1 MLKRKMLRDIRKN
14 LSQFITIFL
23 MILLGLMVYSG
34 IRSYMQ
40 GMKKTAEE
48 FYEEYH
54 LQDIDVIGLLTKEDQ
69 TEIKK
74 ISGVKNVEGK
84 VTLTGTIKDEEDKT
98 IQINFIDTNKISEFY
113 IKEGTAFVKD
123 KPGVWINEYYAQNN
137 NLKVGDT
144 LKLKYAE
151 TVIEEEIKGIINV
164 PDHVYSAKDTSEV
177 YPNHRD
183 YGFCY
188 MSINEFPKDYIKE
201 TVAKAMGLND
211 KNLIPDF
218 NIKDVLKFTSLMVE
232 LEDNANRDEVKKQIE
247 EKIEKATAIMNIE
260 DENSYT
266 IYQTE
271 IDEGET
277 YAGVF
282 TTLFLLIAV
291 LSVVTTMTRV
301 VKKQRVQIG
310 TLKALGISKGK
321 INRHYV
327 SYILWISIIAAI
339 AGIIAG
345 PFTIGKV
352 FITMEM
358 NLFQIPN
365 GRAVLENS
373 SFAIALGVIF
383 VVCLV
388 TYITCRK
395 ELKKNPAETL
405 RTEMPK
411 VKGKGLNFTAKW
423 PFKNLSFS
431 SKWNIRDI
439 LRNKSRT
446 IMGIFGIAGCM
457 MLLVCACGMLDTM
470 NHYINWQFDE
480 LYNFEYKIML
490 KPNYTNKEFKE
501 ISKYYGTAT
510 SQTLGVEV
518 KFGDRKETNNIFVA
532 NSEDYI
538 RFTNK
543 DIEFIKLKDERNIC
557 NRKVCRN
564 RRLKRRRHF
573 NLAYLWG
580 RYILRKQNNRL

>member
-1 MLKRKMLRDIRKN
+1 MLKMKMLRDIRKN

-23 MILLGLMVYSG
+23 MIVLGLMVYSG

-40 GMKKTAEE
+40 GMKITAEE
-48 FYEEYH
+48 FYESYH
-54 LQDIDVIGLLTKEDQ
+54 LQDIDVIGLLTRKDAD
-69 TEIKK
+69 TIKK
-74 ISGVKNVEGK
+74 INGVKNVEGK

-113 IKEGTAFVKD
+113 IKEGTSFIEG
-123 KPGVWINEYYAQNN
+123 KPGVWINEYYAENN
-137 NLKVGDT
+137 NLKVGDI

-164 PDHVYSAKDTSEV
+164 PDHVYSSKDVSEV

-188 MSINEFPKDYIKE
+188 ISINEFPKDYIKE
-201 TVAKAMGLND
+201 TVAKSMGLND

-218 NIKDVLKFTSLMVE
+218 NIKDVLKFTSIMVE
-232 LEDNANRDEVKKQIE
+232 LEDNANREEVKKQIE
-247 EKIEKATAIMNIE
+247 EKVEKATAIMNIE

-282 TTLFLLIAV
+282 TTLFLLIAI

-301 VKKQRVQIG
+301 VKKQRIQIG
-310 TLKALGISKGK
+310 TLKALGISKRK

-327 SYILWISIIAAI
+327 SYILWIAIIASII
-339 AGIIAG
+339 GIIAG

-352 FITMEM
+352 FISMEM

-365 GRAVLENS
+365 GRPILENS
-373 SFAIALGVIF
+373 SFAIAVGVIII
-383 VVCLV
+383 VCLV

-411 VKGKGLNFTAKW
+411 VKGKGLNFTAKG
-423 PFKNLSFS
+423 PLKALSFS
-431 SKWNIRDI
+431 SKWNIRDM

-470 NHYINWQFDE
+470 NHYINWQFDD

-501 ISKYYGTAT
+501 INKYYGTAT

-538 RFTNK
+538 KFTNK

-557 NRKVCRN
+557 NRKISRN
-564 RRLKRRRHF
+564 RRLKRRRYS
-573 NLAYLWG
+573 NLAYLW
-580 RYILRKQNNRL
+580 K